1 MKYFELLALVIFI
14 VVGIGWFWRFNRRL
28 RRDYYGKI
36 ITRTLLGK
44 AAGSNGIFIS
54 APLRR
59 LTGRLLSHSSAKGRQ
74 RLADLCAGKIEKLS
88 GSFFKSEEESAALA
102 ALSSPEKA
110 LQLLETSAGG
120 GGDIFMLRAW
130 ILFHCGRAEAA
141 ETCREKGT
149 SKKLSRFGKGLNAYL
164 EAAAA
169 MRDGDLLTASE
180 KASES
185 LKLLRRDGAVYEAA
199 KAYFLLGTVYRI
211 SAVSDV
217 AQLMFTEAADI
228 FQRLGADKDAAETI
242 GSRGMLMAAE
252 NRLDDAAADF
262 AKALKLFHDCGCQK
276 GEADILNQQA
286 LTALMFGNATEAW
299 ELAEAAAAMQKAA
312 GQTDGNGLSAEI
324 LSRAAAEKKDWQSSL
339 DYAEEAQQAYQ
350 MSGNQPGL
358 FEALLLQARAC
369 LETGNN
375 EKAESIL
382 RWLIEQTKKHQSCF
396 HVANAYNLLGIIY
409 LKQGDL
415 QRAKGLFQQS
425 LSCESSN
432 NRTDGMAIDY
442 ANLALIEYRL
452 GQQEQGDK
460 TVQTALEYARAFG
473 ETDLSQLLEKQLS
486 KNRVRP

>member
-1 MKYFELLALVIFI
+1 MKYFEVLALVVFFAGS
-14 VVGIGWFWRFNRRL
+14 VGWFWRFNRRL

-36 ITRTLLGK
+36 ITRALLGK
-44 AAGSNGIFIS
+44 AAAGNGIFIS
-54 APLRR
+54 GPLKR
-59 LTGRLLSHSSAKGRQ
+59 LTGQLLNSSSAKAKQ
-74 RLADLCAGKIEKLS
+74 QLTDLCEGKIDNLS
-88 GSFFKSEEESAALA
+88 GSLLKSAEISAALA
-102 ALSSPEKA
+102 ALSSSGKA
-110 LQLLETSAGG
+110 LERLEQPAA
-120 GGDIFMLRAW
+120 GGDICMIRAW
-130 ILFHCGRAEAA
+130 ILFHCGRTEEA
-141 ETCREKGT
+141 ETCREKET

-169 MRDGDLLTASE
+169 LRDGDLLTASE

-185 LKLLRRDGAVYEAA
+185 LKLLRSDGAPYEAA
-199 KAYFLLGTVYRI
+199 KAYFLLGTIYRI

-228 FQRLGADKDAAETI
+228 FQNLGADKDAAETI

-252 NRLDDAAADF
+252 NRREEAAADF
-262 AKALKLFHDCGCQK
+262 AKALDLYRSCGCQW

-286 LTALMFGNATEAW
+286 LTALMYGESAEAGK
-299 ELAEAAAAMQKAA
+299 LAEAAAAMQKAA
-312 GQTDGNGLSAEI
+312 GQADGSGLSAEI
-324 LSRAAAEKKDWQSSL
+324 LSRAAAEKKDWASSL
-339 DYAEEAQQAYQ
+339 KYAAEAKQAYQ
-350 MSGNQPGL
+350 AAGNQPGL
-358 FEALLLQARAC
+358 FEALLLLARAR
-369 LETGNN
+369 LETGNF
-375 EKAESIL
+375 ETAERLL
-382 RWLIEQTKKHQSCF
+382 RHLIEQAKKCPSCF

-425 LSCESSN
+425 LGCESSN

-473 ETDLSQLLEKQLS
+473 ETELSQLLEKQLN